1 MENYEKLEAL
11 LNDDAE
17 REAVFVESV
26 DETLANLAARG
37 IQITKEEFAELV
49 AGVLDGGE
57 KAIAD
62 GELSEGD
69 LENVAGGKRNRSFKL
84 TFFQGYRDA
93 LEDSLD
99 GGCKTPTKGTALY
112 KLGYRSGAMICGY
125 KV

>member
-37 IQITKEEFAELV
+37 IQITKDEFVELV

-57 KAIAD
+57 KAVAE

-69 LENVAGGKRNRSFKL
+69 LENVAGGRNRFYKI
-84 TFFQGYRDA
+84 TFFQGYNDA
-93 LEDSLD
+93 LEDSMN
-99 GGCKTPTKGTALY
+99 GGCKKPTKGTALY
-112 KLGYRSGAMICGY
+112 KLGYRSGARICGY
-125 KV
+125 NM